1 MIYDIYA
8 FLAGPM
14 VWIAG
19 LIFVIGSI
27 YRIASMLRLARKKD
41 PMVYEYFSFYYALR
55 SIVHWIIPFAG
66 VNMRRHPAM
75 TLVSFMFHICLMVLP
90 VFLFAHVILIKES
103 WNIAWWVLPDTVADV
118 MTIIVLFCCIFFA
131 LRRIMLPEVRY
142 LTTFTDYL
150 TLLMVAAPFATGFW
164 AYHQLA
170 GHEWALI
177 LHMLS
182 GEILIAAIP
191 FTKLS
196 HMLFFPFIRGYAGSE
211 FGAVRHARDW

>member
-8 FLAGPM
+8 FLRGPM

-19 LIFVIGSI
+19 LIFVIGSF

-41 PMVYEYFSFYYALR
+41 PMVYEYFSFHYALR
-55 SIVHWIIPFAG
+55 SIVHWSIPFAG
-66 VNMRRHPAM
+66 TNMRKHPVM
-75 TLVSFMFHICLMVLP
+75 TAVSFIFHICLIVLP

-103 WNIAWWVLPDTVADV
+103 WNIAWWVLPDAVSDV
-118 MTIIVLFCCIFFA
+118 MTIAVLACCVFFSV
-131 LRRIMLPEVRY
+131 RRIILPEVRY
-142 LTTFTDYL
+142 LTTFKDYL
-150 TLLMVAAPFATGFW
+150 TLLMVAAPFASGFW

-170 GHEWALI
+170 GHQWALI

>member
-27 YRIASMLRLARKKD
+27 YRIASMLRLARRKD
-41 PMVYEYFSFYYALR
+41 PMVYEYFNFYYALR

-66 VNMRRHPAM
+66 ANMRRHPAM
-75 TLVSFMFHICLMVLP
+75 TLISFIFHICLMVLP

-103 WNIAWWVLPDTVADV
+103 WNIAWWVLPDAAADV